1 MNDLEIIIPAY
12 NSHKTIIDTLESIS
26 IQENMPSYH
35 VTIVNDCGE
44 SYGEI
49 IKKYKNKINIDEIT
63 TPTNSGPGFARQ
75 YGIDN
80 TKSKYLLFIDSDDCL
95 YDKNSIQKLY
105 QKIDKTR
112 AELVISSFI
121 YNRDGES
128 IVRNRDSVYLHGKI
142 YKREFLEKN
151 NIKFNNSRS
160 NEDNGFN
167 SLVLLLGPGFIVID
181 DITYIYN
188 DYENSITRRNNREFK
203 FSGLE
208 GYSYNINWAIEEAEK
223 RNANKESIGYKS
235 LEGLIVM
242 YKNYNELYG
251 EYDTNKILEWS
262 KKIYEKYL
270 KYKKD
275 NTMYEKDMLLDNK
288 PKKEHLSFEQ
298 FKEKINNI

>member
-12 NSHKTIIDTLESIS
+12 NSHKTITNTLESIS

-44 SYGEI
+44 NYEKI
-49 IKKYKNKINIDEIT
+49 IKEYKDRINLDEIT

-80 TKSKYLLFIDSDDCL
+80 TKSKYILFIDSDDSL

-128 IVRNRDSVYLHGKI
+128 VVRDRDSVYLHGKI
-142 YKREFLEKN
+142 YKREYLEKN

-167 SLVLLLGPGFIVID
+167 SLVFLLGPGFIVID

-188 DYENSITRRNNREFK
+188 DYKDSITRRNNREFK
-203 FSGLE
+203 FTGLE

-223 RNANKESIGYKS
+223 RDANKESIGYKS

-251 EYDTNKILEWS
+251 KYDTNKILEWS

-270 KYKKD
+270 KYKEY
-275 NTMYEKDMLLDNK
+275 NTKYEKDMLLDNK
-288 PKKEHLSFEQ
+288 PKEEHITFKE
-298 FKEKINNI
+298 FKEKMDNL